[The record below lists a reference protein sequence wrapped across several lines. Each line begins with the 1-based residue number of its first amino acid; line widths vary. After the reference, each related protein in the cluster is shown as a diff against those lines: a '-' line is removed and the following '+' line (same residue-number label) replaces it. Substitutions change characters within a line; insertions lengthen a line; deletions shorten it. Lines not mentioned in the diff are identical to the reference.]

1 MTMSKQETNE
11 WEMVDK
17 GIKWNDVPIIVQ
29 ALLSALKEPV
39 YTYGGTPEEKEERRQ
54 SKLDASL
61 VKMSEENI
69 KDAWK
74 WLTDRTDFLF
84 TSYRRNSWSS
94 YSTYLI
100 ATKPFIRYRRTY
112 GARGKLA
119 TYQRN
124 AFTIMNLWGK
134 RIEKHWDNR
143 PQVADEQEVAKQE
156 KALNRFERGFAD
168 YEQSIKHNRLTV
180 SEIREKALKTFDN
193 YLCGRGSSSLGE
205 WSFSLSYH
213 TKYIDSET
221 GHLLDAPNELITRAV
236 KRLDEVT
243 LPHLA
248 ERKTE
253 LLARFTHVHSTLFQ
267 MSVDWFSAMKPVR
280 DKMAEVLD

>member
-1 MTMSKQETNE
+1 
-11 WEMVDK
+11 
-17 GIKWNDVPIIVQ
+17 
-29 ALLSALKEPV
+29 
-39 YTYGGTPEEKEERRQ
+39 
-54 SKLDASL
+54 
-61 VKMSEENI
+61 
-69 KDAWK
+69 
-74 WLTDRTDFLF
+74 
-84 TSYRRNSWSS
+84 
-94 YSTYLI
+94 
-100 ATKPFIRYRRTY
+100 
-112 GARGKLA
+112 
-119 TYQRN
+119 
-124 AFTIMNLWGK
+124 
-134 RIEKHWDNR
+134 
-143 PQVADEQEVAKQE
+143 
-156 KALNRFERGFAD
+156 
-168 YEQSIKHNRLTV
+168 
-180 SEIREKALKTFDN
+180 
-193 YLCGRGSSSLGE
+193 GE